1 MGDHRNVSK
10 DSRMIGF
17 IKRQDIIGEVKLRY
31 FPFNQ
36 INWY

>member
-17 IKRQDIIGEVKLRY
+17 IKRDAIVGKVNWRY
-31 FPFNQ
+31 WPLNRMKTF
-36 INWY
+36 